1 MRDLDLQLKID
12 AAVNGLREIEQ
23 VVEAE
28 RQAVELSKQG
38 SRNLANAVAAVGR
51 ESRSLSDVAKQLD
64 GIGRS
69 VQSAGRVLT
78 RSLTAPLAALG
89 AIGVRNFT
97 IQQKAIAAVEAGLI
111 STGNAAGKTSQELQ
125 DLASELQRASLF
137 GDEEILSGVTSQ
149 LLTFGNITGDVFNR
163 AQQASVDLAARLGGD
178 LQSAAIQLGKALNDP
193 TEGLSALS
201 RSGITFSE
209 SQKEV
214 VKQLVETN
222 DLASAQALILRE
234 IEIQYGGT
242 AAALA
247 EVDPYTQLRN
257 QLGDLT
263 EIIGRVANDFLA
275 PLVRRISDLATRFQ
289 ALSPATQDTI
299 IQLGGLVAALGPV
312 LIAVGSFVRLISFSL
327 VPFSAGI
334 AALSGAYVAF
344 TAAVSSASGALA
356 LFRTALVATGI
367 GAIVVAIGALIVRF
381 IQLRN
386 EVGSFSDAF
395 GVVAINVNIAMLEM
409 QSVILGAVD
418 VIIRAIQRIPDKFRE
433 IVETTRNTF
442 TNLGNRLG
450 TGVFN
455 LINGTAHEADVAV
468 STFSRNTAENMNF
481 ASRAI
486 DDNNQRVLELI
497 RLRDRI
503 RSGGAVQAS
512 IEVVPP
518 PVEEIP
524 TIPVNVDPVIS
535 EASVEEIKGR
545 LEEITVSAERVET
558 LVPRVATQFEQL
570 SEQVGERI
578 QGGLVDGLTNFI
590 TETDRSERSFRDFAS
605 SFLKQI
611 QQMIVRSL
619 ILQGIQRT
627 LGSVGIPG
635 FSDGGAVP
643 TFATGGRV
651 RGAGSGTSDSILA
664 RLSNGEHVIRTRA
677 ASFFGHEFFDALN
690 SMNSKKALAL
700 LQTKSGKVNRIN
712 NSGASGFADGGA
724 VAAGGGGMNVV
735 LNIENNSSGEITG
748 QTSPPVRQ
756 GRDFVIGVMLEDTN
770 NRGEFF
776 QQQRALAR

>member
-735 LNIENNSSGEITG
+735 LNIENNSSGEIAG